1 MPIKGIG
8 CFCSKL
14 SENSTTTM
22 NDTHLRRLNQL
33 LQHYPTGVV
42 HSVSVDKLEEVL
54 ASSRRNT
61 SLILKHLVE
70 IGWVKWKPAVGR
82 SKASQ
87 LVVLVS
93 FSGALLEV
101 ISQELSKG
109 RFTLITRLLEIYGD
123 ETVLALAS
131 ATLKQ
136 NQWNE
141 SNNHLLITRY
151 PAVDTL
157 DPLKTLRLAE
167 LQVIKSV
174 YDTLLKQD
182 AMGNLI
188 PALAHFWKQ
197 EERWL
202 TLWLRPDVVAH
213 NGQKL
218 VAEDVVW
225 SLQRLKNTAGPVQYL
240 FECMVAV
247 NVESDHRIVIELNA
261 PNAFFPY
268 VLAMSNSAIL
278 CRPERNCV
286 NLRKYVGTGPF
297 SVGSWDDE
305 KLTLIRHQ
313 HYYSSKA
320 LIEQITL
327 SHIDE
332 QVVRAM
338 SFNQK
343 NGATES
349 SVISALSYLTFNPR
363 PKRGV
368 DADTMAQLYTY
379 LAREK
384 RQFDAD
390 NCVANVACD
399 TTDGTEQSNALTCV
413 VPALKGN
420 IVLAEPVWTIPYL
433 QAVAD
438 WLHDAICRTG
448 LELEVIEL
456 QAISEPNTVAHLADI
471 MLIEEVVE
479 QPKPYGLYEW
489 LLVSTGL
496 RFTFTEQEILKHK
509 QALAQAV
516 SDPEPYYRLQQLEKQ
531 LYDQRR
537 CLPLFVGREEVTCTQ
552 QVQGIQVNSTGY
564 SDFYKLWIGD

>member
-1 MPIKGIG
+1 
-8 CFCSKL
+8 
-14 SENSTTTM
+14 M
-22 NDTHLRRLNQL
+22 NDTYLRRLNQL
-33 LQHYPTGVV
+33 LQHYPTGAV
-42 HSVSVDKLEEVL
+42 HSVSIDKLEEVL
-54 ASSRRNT
+54 ATSRRNT
-61 SLILKHLVE
+61 SLILKHLAD
-70 IGWVKWKPAVGR
+70 IGWVTWKPAVGR

-101 ISQELSKG
+101 IIQELSKG
-109 RFTLITRLLEIYGD
+109 RFTLITRLLELYGD
-123 ETVLALAS
+123 DTVLALAS

-182 AMGNLI
+182 VMGNLI
-188 PALAHFWKQ
+188 PALVHFWKQ
-197 EERWL
+197 EECRL
-202 TLWLRPDVVAH
+202 ILWLRPDVVAH

-225 SLQRLKNTAGPVQYL
+225 SLQRLKNTSGPVQHL

-247 NVESDHRIVIELNA
+247 NAESDHRIVIELNA

-268 VLAMSNSAIL
+268 TLAMSNSAIL
-278 CRPERNCV
+278 CRPQRNGV
-286 NLRKYVGTGPF
+286 DPRKCVGTGPF

-327 SHIDE
+327 SHSDE

-349 SVISALSYLTFNPR
+349 SLISALSYLTFNPR
-363 PKRGV
+363 SKCGV
-368 DADTMAQLYTY
+368 DADTLTQLYTY

-384 RQFDAD
+384 YQFDAD
-390 NCVANVACD
+390 NCVENLACD
-399 TTDGTEQSNALTCV
+399 SRGAAGHHNAVAFVAPT
-413 VPALKGN
+413 LKGN
-420 IVLAEPVWTIPYL
+420 IVLAEPIWTIPYL
-433 QAVAD
+433 QTVAD
-438 WLHDAICRTG
+438 WLHDAIRRTG

-456 QAISEPNTVAHLADI
+456 QAISEPHSVAHLAD
-471 MLIEEVVE
+471 MLLIEEVVE
-479 QPKPYGLYEW
+479 QPKHYGLYEW

-496 RFTFTEQEILKHK
+496 RFTFTEAEMEQHK

-516 SDPEPYYRLQQLEKQ
+516 SHPEPYCRLQQLEQQ
-531 LYDQRR
+531 LYEQRR